1 MKKVKDAFVFLKN
14 QGWIEYDKFI
24 PKNIIEKALDI
35 EDIPNKPWVFIGP
48 LIQLKQYL
56 EKQGYKSTQSVVDD
70 GLKILP
76 ANKIKHKIDIR
87 KKKCFNQLNRDKQC
101 AMNVDLDCLSKKE
114 KNDLGHSMHVLSLLT
129 QAMNSILSDIN

>member
-1 MKKVKDAFVFLKN
+1 MKKVKDAFIFLKN

-24 PKNIIEKALDI
+24 PKNIIEMALDI
-35 EDIPNKPWVFIGP
+35 KDNPNKPWVFIGP

-56 EKQGYKSTQSVVDD
+56 EKQGYKSTQCGTDD

-76 ANKIKHKIDIR
+76 ANKIKHKIDRR
-87 KKKCFNQLNRDKQC
+87 KKKCFDQLNRDKQC
-101 AMNVDLDCLSKKE
+101 ALNVDLDALNDREKK
-114 KNDLGHSMHVLSLLT
+114 DLDHSMHVLSLLT